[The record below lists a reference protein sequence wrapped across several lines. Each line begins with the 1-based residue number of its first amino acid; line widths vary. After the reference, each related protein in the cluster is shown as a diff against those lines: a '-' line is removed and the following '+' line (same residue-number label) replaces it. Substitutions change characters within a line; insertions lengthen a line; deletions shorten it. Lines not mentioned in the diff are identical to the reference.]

1 MTNGKANAQS
11 GHAYTNTLLTAIEQ
25 DKLHG
30 YESIGKIG
38 TKICL
43 VAKNLLQLEKAH
55 DKAQE
60 FGIPCSLITDEGH
73 VMLPHFDGS
82 PVITALGIGPTTK
95 EQAKFLSKF
104 KLLS

>member
-1 MTNGKANAQS
+1 MTNGKTAAQS
-11 GHAYTNTLLTAIEQ
+11 GHAYTNTLLTAINQ
-25 DKLHG
+25 DKLQD

-60 FGIPCSLITDEGH
+60 LGIPCSLITDEGH
-73 VMLPHFDGS
+73 IMLPHFDGN
-82 PVITALGIGPTTK
+82 PVITALGIGPITR
-95 EQAKFLSKF
+95 EQSKFLSKF